1 MLRIS
6 RATSLRERAVGLL
19 VLDRLLDLI
28 ELARNGNERAVE
40 IEREG
45 DEEVEVS
52 YEVPSSFS
60 HFLQGEREI
69 GHRIIIKL
77 AGCTEKRGDLIF
89 QDVDRNAFLI
99 SFHFSNNGVL
109 IEFILSNEVDLILA
123 LSVPPGSNARPTS
136 GLRFFATEIVL

>member
-45 DEEVEVS
+45 W
-52 YEVPSSFS
+52 
-60 HFLQGEREI
+60 
-69 GHRIIIKL
+69 
-77 AGCTEKRGDLIF
+77 RGRGLI
-89 QDVDRNAFLI
+89 
-99 SFHFSNNGVL
+99 
-109 IEFILSNEVDLILA
+109 
-123 LSVPPGSNARPTS
+123 
-136 GLRFFATEIVL
+136 

>member
-45 DEEVEVS
+45 DGEVEVS

-60 HFLQGEREI
+60 HFLQG
-69 GHRIIIKL
+69 
-77 AGCTEKRGDLIF
+77 
-89 QDVDRNAFLI
+89 
-99 SFHFSNNGVL
+99 
-109 IEFILSNEVDLILA
+109 
-123 LSVPPGSNARPTS
+123 
-136 GLRFFATEIVL
+136 

>member
-6 RATSLRERAVGLL
+6 HASSLRERAVGLL

-60 HFLQGEREI
+60 HFL
-69 GHRIIIKL
+69 
-77 AGCTEKRGDLIF
+77 
-89 QDVDRNAFLI
+89 
-99 SFHFSNNGVL
+99 
-109 IEFILSNEVDLILA
+109 
-123 LSVPPGSNARPTS
+123 
-136 GLRFFATEIVL
+136 

>member
-52 YEVPSSFS
+52 YAVPSSFS
-60 HFLQGEREI
+60 HFL
-69 GHRIIIKL
+69 
-77 AGCTEKRGDLIF
+77 
-89 QDVDRNAFLI
+89 
-99 SFHFSNNGVL
+99 
-109 IEFILSNEVDLILA
+109 
-123 LSVPPGSNARPTS
+123 
-136 GLRFFATEIVL
+136 

>member
-6 RATSLRERAVGLL
+6 RATSLRERAVGLLLL

-60 HFLQGEREI
+60 HFL
-69 GHRIIIKL
+69 
-77 AGCTEKRGDLIF
+77 
-89 QDVDRNAFLI
+89 
-99 SFHFSNNGVL
+99 
-109 IEFILSNEVDLILA
+109 
-123 LSVPPGSNARPTS
+123 
-136 GLRFFATEIVL
+136 